1 MDEHGEHFP
10 SSNHWSR
17 DKQNVKP
24 SQKSIFLFFC
34 LFLLFLMREKKNDN
48 KFNELLPRF
57 FYLLKV
63 SPMES
68 LLRSSTHFLDKKI
81 AGKKKHFFKN
91 PGRISFYNKSKWKI
105 EGRGWYIYAL
115 NHHLWMWTNWPR
127 KKKMMESP
135 RRWMIVISWIFFL

>member
-1 MDEHGEHFP
+1 LP
-10 SSNHWSR
+10 CQSNQISWYYIVF
-17 DKQNVKP
+17 KTF
-24 SQKSIFLFFC
+24 FLFFSLFFNKWMNTVNIFHRRTIDPVTNKMSSQARNLFFFSFLFC
-34 LFLLFLMREKKNDN
+34 FLLFVFIVFNERKKNDN

-91 PGRISFYNKSKWKI
+91 PGRISFYNKSK
-105 EGRGWYIYAL
+105 
-115 NHHLWMWTNWPR
+115 
-127 KKKMMESP
+127 
-135 RRWMIVISWIFFL
+135 